1 MMSDL
6 VERSR
11 RRFLGL
17 VAAGSAAAA
26 AAPAAALA
34 RAVTPKKKPAKPA
47 PGAAGAKPAGPRAG
61 LGAPPAVAEEI
72 RRQKIALEQSLHA
85 LRDYPLPPG
94 SEPAFR
100 FAPFRPRKDA
110 GTP

>member
-1 MMSDL
+1 MSDL
-6 VERSR
+6 TKRSR

-17 VAAGSAAAA
+17 IATGSAAAA

-47 PGAAGAKPAGPRAG
+47 PGAAGAKPAGAG
-61 LGAPPAVAEEI
+61 VPPAVAEEI

-85 LRDYPLPPG
+85 LRDHPLPSG

-100 FAPFRPRKDA
+100 FAPFRSRKDA
-110 GTP
+110 GAP

>member
-1 MMSDL
+1 M
-6 VERSR
+6 ERSR

-34 RAVTPKKKPAKPA
+34 RAVTPKKPAKPA
-47 PGAAGAKPAGPRAG
+47 PGTAGTKRAGAGV
-61 LGAPPAVAEEI
+61 PPAVAEEI
-72 RRQKIALEQSLHA
+72 RKQKIALEQSLHA

-94 SEPAFR
+94 SEPAFL